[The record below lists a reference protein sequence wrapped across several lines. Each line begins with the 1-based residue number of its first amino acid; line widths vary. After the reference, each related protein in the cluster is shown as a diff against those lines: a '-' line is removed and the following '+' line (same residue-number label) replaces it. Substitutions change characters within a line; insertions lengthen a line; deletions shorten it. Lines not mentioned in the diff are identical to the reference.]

1 MNTSLLHTAQINA
14 DIIEIAKIVY
24 KVNTNIY
31 CQTCNKYCKKC
42 LSVKVLM
49 EVIRTITRIDFHMH
63 TQICNFDSLGLHFS
77 YFRMGRGER
86 GAEYFSKRSAN
97 VLSLKITLY
106 LSVVLFIF

>member
-14 DIIEIAKIVY
+14 DIIEITKIVY

-77 YFRMGRGER
+77 YFRMGER

-106 LSVVLFIF
+106 LSGVLFIF